1 MHSYLSLRVRLVAI
15 AAAALF
21 SCSWHSHPAAATAAP
36 QVYVIPSLLPDGTGY
51 SAALG
56 ISADGSTAVTRN
68 AKASQSGLRP
78 GDTVVVQGATANNGT
93 VTATSV
99 AATAAGVTTAGG
111 SFGRGFGGGASG
123 ATGG

>member
-1 MHSYLSLRVRLVAI
+1 MLTSSGSLVKVTL
-15 AAAALF
+15 
-21 SCSWHSHPAAATAAP
+21 
-36 QVYVIPSLLPDGTGY
+36 
-51 SAALG
+51 
-56 ISADGSTAVTRN
+56 DGSTAVTRN
-68 AKASQSGLRP
+68 AKASQAGLRP
-78 GDTVVVQGATANNGT
+78 GDTVVVQGATANNGS